1 MGLLDTPYM
10 PPERDQGKFFRKGV
24 SRGQILTRC
33 ATTALVTG
41 SGSGTGWDVTMDP
54 MMPAMGNKSIKI
66 QPAALNADYVQAEVV
81 TDTPL
86 LMNTEGPVS
95 FLFYVENPLMVQAI
109 KVLFYMS
116 GQGGYMEGTLRLS
129 EHVRNNWGWYSVARS
144 SFTPVDTATTANWN
158 YPVDRIIYKIQYA
171 TNGAPPVWCGGVV
184 YNAKDRPK
192 LVLGFDGSYDTQ
204 YLVVLPKLRDVGVTA
219 TLYTDTLFLGTSA
232 LYLSEAQLDEMYE
245 AGFEVAWHGY
255 TKYGALDDTAIYTDQ
270 ADVEAQL
277 NGFWEWCR
285 IRGYV
290 KGIGHLC
297 YPIGNPNKNASLTIR
312 DYIIEA
318 MRNTGVKTARLGYDA
333 SSNKQL
339 QPTALGVLEP
349 YALSVRP
356 LVTSTT
362 LATAKTWIDDA
373 ISRGETIFIYGH
385 QFMNSPPN
393 GNFWD
398 SQDFRDLIDYAVA
411 KRDAGLL
418 DIPGRVSDW
427 WIGVG
432 GT

>member
-1 MGLLDTPYM
+1 
-10 PPERDQGKFFRKGV
+10 
-24 SRGQILTRC
+24 
-33 ATTALVTG
+33 
-41 SGSGTGWDVTMDP
+41 
-54 MMPAMGNKSIKI
+54 
-66 QPAALNADYVQAEVV
+66 
-81 TDTPL
+81 
-86 LMNTEGPVS
+86 
-95 FLFYVENPLMVQAI
+95 
-109 KVLFYMS
+109 
-116 GQGGYMEGTLRLS
+116 
-129 EHVRNNWGWYSVARS
+129 
-144 SFTPVDTATTANWN
+144 
-158 YPVDRIIYKIQYA
+158 
-171 TNGAPPVWCGGVV
+171 
-184 YNAKDRPK
+184 
-192 LVLGFDGSYDTQ
+192 
-204 YLVVLPKLRDVGVTA
+204 
-219 TLYTDTLFLGTSA
+219 
-232 LYLSEAQLDEMYE
+232 
-245 AGFEVAWHGY
+245 
-255 TKYGALDDTAIYTDQ
+255 
-270 ADVEAQL
+270 
-277 NGFWEWCR
+277 
-285 IRGYV
+285 
-290 KGIGHLC
+290 
-297 YPIGNPNKNASLTIR
+297 
-312 DYIIEA
+312 